1 MKYVEFGE
9 DKRKVSEIVI
19 GLMRIAE
26 MSTKEVSALIDA
38 GLESGINF
46 LDTADI
52 YAGGVSEE
60 ILGKVFK
67 ENPGLREKIFLQSK
81 CGIRIDK
88 EFTWFDFS
96 KDYILSA
103 VDSSLQRLQT
113 DHLDS
118 LLLHRPDALM
128 NPEEIAEAF
137 TKLHD
142 AGKVK
147 NFGVS
152 NMNPMMMERLKQFTK
167 LPIVTNQVQLSIAH
181 TPMIDAGF
189 QVNMHWNGGI
199 MRDGGILEYCAMNDI
214 IIQTWSSL
222 QYGYFEGIFLGSE
235 KYPELNKVL
244 NRLAEEKNVTN
255 TAIALAWILKYPT
268 KMQAVIGTTKPARV
282 KDSAKA
288 SEVDLSKKEWYEIYL
303 SAGNKLP

>member
-1 MKYVEFGE
+1 MKYVEFGS
-9 DKRKVSEIVI
+9 DKKKVSEIVI
-19 GLMRIAE
+19 GTMRIAG
-26 MSTKEVSALIDA
+26 MNNKEVAELLKA

-52 YAGGVSEE
+52 YAGGRSEKIIGE
-60 ILGKVFK
+60 VFK
-67 ENPGLREKIFLQSK
+67 ENSGLREKFFLQSK

-88 EFTWFDFS
+88 DFNWFDFS
-96 KDYILSA
+96 KDYILQA
-103 VDSSLQRLQT
+103 VDESLDRLQT
-113 DHLDS
+113 EYLDC

-152 NMNPMMMERLKQFTK
+152 NFNPMMMVRLKEVLDF
-167 LPIVTNQVQLSIAH
+167 PIAANQVQLSIAH

-189 QVNMHWNGGI
+189 QVNMNWDGSN

-214 IIQTWSSL
+214 VIQSWSSL
-222 QYGYFEGIFLGSE
+222 QYGYFEGVFLGSE
-235 KYPELNKVL
+235 KYTKLNEVIS
-244 NRLAEEKNVTN
+244 RLAEEKGVTN
-255 TAIALAWILKYPT
+255 TAIALAWILKYPA
-268 KMQAVIGTTKPARV
+268 KMQAVIGTTKPSRV
-282 KDSAKA
+282 KESAQA
-288 SEVDLSKKEWYEIYL
+288 AEITLTKKEWYELYL

>member
-1 MKYVEFGE
+1 M
-9 DKRKVSEIVI
+9 
-19 GLMRIAE
+19 
-26 MSTKEVSALIDA
+26 
-38 GLESGINF
+38 
-46 LDTADI
+46 
-52 YAGGVSEE
+52 
-60 ILGKVFK
+60 
-67 ENPGLREKIFLQSK
+67 
-81 CGIRIDK
+81 
-88 EFTWFDFS
+88 
-96 KDYILSA
+96 SA
-103 VDSSLQRLQT
+103 VDSSLKRLQT

-118 LLLHRPDALM
+118 LLLHRPNALM

-152 NMNPMMMERLKQFTK
+152 NMNPIMMERLKQFTK

-255 TAIALAWILKYPT
+255 TAIALAWILKYPA

-288 SEVDLSKKEWYEIYL
+288 TEIDLSKKEWYEIYL

>member
-1 MKYVEFGE
+1 
-9 DKRKVSEIVI
+9 
-19 GLMRIAE
+19 
-26 MSTKEVSALIDA
+26 
-38 GLESGINF
+38 
-46 LDTADI
+46 
-52 YAGGVSEE
+52 
-60 ILGKVFK
+60 
-67 ENPGLREKIFLQSK
+67 
-81 CGIRIDK
+81 
-88 EFTWFDFS
+88 
-96 KDYILSA
+96 
-103 VDSSLQRLQT
+103 
-113 DHLDS
+113 
-118 LLLHRPDALM
+118 M

-255 TAIALAWILKYPT
+255 TAIALAWILKYPA

-288 SEVDLSKKEWYEIYL
+288 ADVDLSKKEWYEIYL

>member
-255 TAIALAWILKYPT
+255 TAIALAWILKYPA